1 MREVTK
7 EDVLKALSNVA
18 EPDLKGDIV
27 SLNLV
32 SDIEIE
38 DSKVAFTVKVKN
50 PAMHARKRMIEA
62 CEFALQRAVDKDLKV
77 DCTIIAQDKGS
88 EKSVILQEKK
98 QHLFQA
104 SCQMSKTLLQLLQG
118 KGGVGKVYCYLKSS
132 GWIGEKRIQ
141 GWFNR
146 C

>member
-7 EDVLKALSNVA
+7 EDVLKALANVA

-32 SDIEIE
+32 SDIVIE
-38 DSKVAFTVKVKN
+38 DGKVTFTVKVKN

-62 CEFALQRAVDKDLKV
+62 CEFALQRTVDKDLKV

-88 EKSVILQEKK
+88 EK
-98 QHLFQA
+98 
-104 SCQMSKTLLQLLQG
+104 
-118 KGGVGKVYCYLKSS
+118 KVNTRKKSS
-132 GWIGEKRIQ
+132 AYFR
-141 GWFNR
+141 
-146 C
+146 

>member
-32 SDIEIE
+32 SDIAIE
-38 DSKVAFTVKVKN
+38 DGKVAFTVKVKN

-88 EKSVILQEKK
+88 EKNATSGKK
-98 QHLFQA
+98 AAPITGKLPNVKNIIAVA
-104 SCQMSKTLLQLLQG
+104 SG
-118 KGGVGKVYCYLKSS
+118 KGGVGKSTVTRKSS